1 MAGVQF
7 LHALTTTMQFQH
19 ISNRYS
25 EGPISYC
32 DYKIFKTEVLQ
43 IEAVPSA
50 KHSGIVATSQALP
63 ESVRNHFQMQQI
75 QLENRTSSF
84 NNKKTNLNAGG
95 KIGAKY
101 WELSG
106 INKWTSHRG
115 SCGYRAD

>member
-84 NNKKTNLNAGG
+84 NNKKNKFKCWWKNWS
-95 KIGAKY
+95 KI
-101 WELSG
+101 LG
-106 INKWTSHRG
+106 IVRN
-115 SCGYRAD
+115 